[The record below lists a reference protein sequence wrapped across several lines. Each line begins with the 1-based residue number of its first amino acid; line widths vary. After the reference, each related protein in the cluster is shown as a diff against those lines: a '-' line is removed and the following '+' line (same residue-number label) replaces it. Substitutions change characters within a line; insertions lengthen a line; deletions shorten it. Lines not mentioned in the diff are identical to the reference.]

1 MVQDNESDDEDC
13 SDTQDQDN
21 ISENEDSKNT
31 EDQVH
36 FLLLI

>member
-1 MVQDNESDDEDC
+1 MAESNKLTC
-13 SDTQDQDN
+13 SVLQDN